1 MIFDKST
8 NEEQDNLFT
17 KGYRENGISTCQ
29 RMKLDSYLTPYTQ
42 INLKWIEDINVRAI
56 LINGRK
62 HSGTAYRLVWTMIF
76 LDVAKSTGS
85 KSTKET
91 NRMTSN

>member
-1 MIFDKST
+1 
-8 NEEQDNLFT
+8 
-17 KGYRENGISTCQ
+17 
-29 RMKLDSYLTPYTQ
+29 MKLDSYLTPYTQ

-76 LDVAKSTGS
+76 WISPKAQPAKAQQRQTG
-85 KSTKET
+85 
-91 NRMTSN
+91 